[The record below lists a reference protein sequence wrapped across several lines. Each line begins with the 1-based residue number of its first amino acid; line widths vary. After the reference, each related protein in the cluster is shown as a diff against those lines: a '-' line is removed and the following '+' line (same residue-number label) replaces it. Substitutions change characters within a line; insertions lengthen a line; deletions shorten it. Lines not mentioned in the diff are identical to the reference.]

1 MVVLLVDLLD
11 ASGSFLPRVRDL
23 VGRNPII
30 LIGTKADLLPSTAKV
45 RRWAANVG
53 QHDTKPLVCL
63 VNQLATLHAQPRDV
77 EEWLLATAAHKRLN
91 VVAAHVVSSKTGQGL
106 SKAAASL
113 RTERQ
118 GRDVYVMGAAN
129 VGKSA
134 FVRAFVKYDCV
145 SYVSMV
151 L

>member
-1 MVVLLVDLLD
+1 MCDLNGL
-11 ASGSFLPRVRDL
+11 AFALQLSWHVPKANHVHPPR
-23 VGRNPII
+23 PH
-30 LIGTKADLLPSTAKV
+30 PF
-45 RRWAANVG
+45 
-53 QHDTKPLVCL
+53 HPKPPH
-63 VNQLATLHAQPRDV
+63 HAQPRDV

-113 RTERQ
+113 RTERL

-134 FVRAFVKYDCV
+134 FVRAFVKCV
-145 SYVSMV
+145 LFDVGGLVFAGAEASVSHQQNMFQNLDYMV
-151 L
+151 CI